1 MRDTT
6 KKKYQHK
13 TVTASFL
20 VVTLST
26 LLLFAINGYLGY
38 SAYIKIS
45 KIFPGEELKKSNE
58 TQITIKAE
66 VINGCGIEGLGDK
79 LTDMLRQNKIDI
91 IQSGNYFQFNV
102 DNTLIIDRSGNMEK
116 AKKIAE
122 IIGVPQQQIIQ
133 QINPALF
140 LDVTV
145 LTGKDYS
152 NLKNSMEKL

>member
-20 VVTLST
+20 VIIFIT

-38 SAYIKIS
+38 SAYIKIT
-45 KIFPGEELKKSNE
+45 KIFPGEELKKSSE
-58 TQITIKAE
+58 AQIIIKAE

-79 LTDMLRQNKIDI
+79 LTDLLRQNEIDI

-102 DNTLIIDRSGNMEK
+102 DNTLIIDRSGNFEK
-116 AKKIAE
+116 AKKVAQ
-122 IIGVPQQQIIQ
+122 IIGVPEQQIIR
-133 QINPALF
+133 QINPSLF

-145 LTGKDYS
+145 LAGKDYS
-152 NLKNSMEKL
+152 NLKDSKEKL

>member
-1 MRDTT
+1 
-6 KKKYQHK
+6 
-13 TVTASFL
+13 
-20 VVTLST
+20 
-26 LLLFAINGYLGY
+26 
-38 SAYIKIS
+38 
-45 KIFPGEELKKSNE
+45 
-58 TQITIKAE
+58 
-66 VINGCGIEGLGDK
+66 
-79 LTDMLRQNKIDI
+79 
-91 IQSGNYFQFNV
+91 
-102 DNTLIIDRSGNMEK
+102 MEK